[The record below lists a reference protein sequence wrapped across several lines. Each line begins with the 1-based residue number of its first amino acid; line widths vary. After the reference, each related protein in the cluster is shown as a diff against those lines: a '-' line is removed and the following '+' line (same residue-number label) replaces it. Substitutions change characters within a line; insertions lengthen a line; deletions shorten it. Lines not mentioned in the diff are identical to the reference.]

1 MSKMTLEIP
10 GDREEGESALLKA
23 VDLRPRASDTLFRLA
38 GFYLQE
44 NNFSRSAYFAILIL
58 QFAIPNPKFA
68 FSVGSLLWYE

>member
-1 MSKMTLEIP
+1 MKLSKMTLEIP

-58 QFAIPNPKFA
+58 QFAIPTLE
-68 FSVGSLLWYE
+68 FSNF